1 MPSLDINFDYN
12 KIQKK
17 VNATKSFT
25 DIKSQYDEANRKAG
39 QSFEKTKSQ
48 VSESLTS
55 VKNQTKRYQK
65 QVKNQF
71 EQLLDLTNT
80 TGGNGSGSPSYIKRL
95 LIRTIKNVQPRLR
108 TIVIKDCLTAL
119 GCDQQQ
125 TYTSGPV
132 YVKVSSID
140 LFNRL
145 LIDPQDEVG
154 AIIYE
159 KALPQPGQIPFSMNR
174 ELHLL
179 TQTSTSYLHKG
190 KSGQDLCTIK
200 YMENL
205 PPSAGLGS
213 LTGPWYEVDLSG
225 ARSNPLRVGEFMVD
239 YYDTIRM
246 AEDTDIIGSIME
258 SLSGAISMKIDAGT
272 SQVENASKAE
282 LILARI
288 LGLCFDSGGSN
299 GEIDTSGI
307 AKIAELDGVDD
318 SFFEFTDIDLRNIDI
333 RTANIKRGVIQ
344 FEDCDNIDLPVNFN
358 EIVSALGQL
367 NFYEGSEFENAAN
380 NITDVL
386 ANNPAWIGVGINVN
400 PQVVV
405 DTNFIKLIT
414 NGMIG
419 ALITPKMILPIIVM
433 YKALGNTLAD
443 NIKSFV
449 DFAKIFKKFFINLVS
464 KVGAIFV
471 EELFKLIKE
480 DILKLIQQVLKDIIK
495 ERIVK
500 KYAMILKLLALLLA
514 IIGLITDYRKCKNLI
529 DDILALL
536 NLLNIPGFGADIPL
550 PILYAAQLLD
560 GYSESR
566 AFIGAI
572 EELQSLG
579 IPTGAMPSGAPNFDL
594 LGKFGQMKAMA
605 LEDAEN
611 NKLQVAVGPLVVT
624 PAFLTVPTSSY
635 GKKF

>member
-1 MPSLDINFDYN
+1 MPSLDINFDYT

-17 VNATKSFT
+17 LNATKSFT
-25 DIKSQYDEANRKAG
+25 DIKSQYNDANKKIG
-39 QSFEKTKSQ
+39 SSFEKTKSQ
-48 VSESLTS
+48 VSESLNSAKT
-55 VKNQTKRYQK
+55 QTKRFQK

-71 EQLLDLTNT
+71 EQLLDLSNMS
-80 TGGNGSGSPSYIKRL
+80 GGNGSGSPKYIKRL

-125 TYTSGPV
+125 TYTPGPV
-132 YVKVSSID
+132 YVKVNSID

-145 LIDPQDEVG
+145 LIDPKDEVG
-154 AIIYE
+154 VVVYE
-159 KALPQPGQIPFSMNR
+159 KKQIQVGQIPFSMNR
-174 ELHLL
+174 QLHQL
-179 TQTSTSYLHKG
+179 TTQSTTYTHIG
-190 KSGQDLCTIK
+190 KSGQDLCSIK
-200 YMENL
+200 YYENH
-205 PPSAGLGS
+205 PVDNT
-213 LTGPWYEVDLSG
+213 TGPWFEVDLKS
-225 ARSNPLRVGEFMVD
+225 RSNPLKVGEFMVD

-246 AEDTDIIGSIME
+246 SEDTDIIASIME
-258 SLSGAISMKIDAGT
+258 SLSGSISMKINAGT
-272 SQVENASKAE
+272 SQVENASKYE

-288 LGLCFDSGGSN
+288 LGLCFDSRGS
-299 GEIDTSGI
+299 EIDTSGI
-307 AKIAELDGVDD
+307 SKIAELDGVDD
-318 SFFEFTDIDLRNIDI
+318 SFFEFTDIDLRNIDTRTQNI
-333 RTANIKRGVIQ
+333 RKGVIQ

-358 EIVSALGQL
+358 EIIGALGQL

-386 ANNPAWIGVGINVN
+386 ANNPAWIGVGINVD

-414 NGMIG
+414 NGMIS

-433 YKALGNTLAD
+433 YKALGNTLSD

-449 DFAKIFKKFFINLVS
+449 DFAKIFKQFFINLVS

-471 EELFKLIKE
+471 EELYKLIKE
-480 DILKLIQQVLKDIIK
+480 DILKLVQQVIRDIAK
-495 ERIVK
+495 EKIVK
-500 KYAMILKLLALLLA
+500 KYAMILKLIALLLS
-514 IIGLITDYRKCKNLI
+514 IVGLITDYRRCKNLI
-529 DDILALL
+529 DDLLALL
-536 NLLNIPGFGADIPL
+536 NLLNIPGSGIPL
-550 PILYAAQLLD
+550 PFLFAAQLLD

-572 EELQSLG
+572 EEMQSLG

-605 LEDAEN
+605 FEDAEN

>member
-17 VNATKSFT
+17 VNASKSFA
-25 DIKSQYDEANRKAG
+25 DVKSQYNDVNKKVG
-39 QSFEKTKSQ
+39 DSFEKTKSQ

-55 VKNQTKRYQK
+55 IKEQTKRYQK

-71 EQLLDLTNT
+71 EQLLDLSNT
-80 TGGNGSGSPSYIKRL
+80 TGGNGSGSPRYIKRL
-95 LIRTIKNVQPRLR
+95 LLRTIKNVQPRLR
-108 TIVIKDCLTAL
+108 TIVINDCLTAL

-125 TYTSGPV
+125 TYNNTDKI
-132 YVKVSSID
+132 YIKVSSVD

-159 KALPQPGQIPFSMNR
+159 KKPIQNGQIPFSMNR
-174 ELHLL
+174 QLHKL
-179 TQTSTSYLHKG
+179 TMNPSLPPYNYKG
-190 KSGQDLCTIK
+190 KSGQDLFDIK
-200 YMENL
+200 YFENH
-205 PPSAGLGS
+205 PVFNT
-213 LTGPWYEVDLSG
+213 TGPWFEVELKS
-225 ARSNPLRVGEFMVD
+225 RSNPLKVGEFMVD

-258 SLSGAISMKIDAGT
+258 SLSGAISMKVDAGI
-272 SQVENASKAE
+272 SQVENASKFE

-288 LGLCFDSGGSN
+288 LGLCFDSRGN
-299 GEIDTSGI
+299 EIDVSGI
-307 AKIAELDGVDD
+307 AKVAELDGIDD
-318 SFFEFTDIDLRNIDI
+318 SFFEFTEIDLRNIET
-333 RTANIKRGVIQ
+333 RVKNIKNGVIQ
-344 FEDCDNIDLPVNFN
+344 FEDCDDILLPVNFN
-358 EIVSALGQL
+358 EIVSALGTL
-367 NFYEGSEFENAAN
+367 NFYEGTEFENAAD

-386 ANNPAWIGVGINVN
+386 ANNPAWIGAGININ

-414 NGMIG
+414 NGMIS
-419 ALITPKMILPIIVM
+419 ALITPKMILPIIIM
-433 YKALGNTLAD
+433 YKALGNILAD
-443 NIKSFV
+443 SIKTFT

-480 DILKLIQQVLKDIIK
+480 DILRLIQQIIADIVREK
-495 ERIVK
+495 VFK
-500 KYAMILKLLALLLA
+500 KYAMILKLIGLLLA
-514 IIGLITDYRKCKNLI
+514 IISIISDYRRCKSLIDEIFAILNLI
-529 DDILALL
+529 
-536 NLLNIPGFGADIPL
+536 NLPGLGGGIPL
-550 PILYAAQLLD
+550 PLLFASQLLD

-566 AFIGAI
+566 AFIGVI

-579 IPTGAMPSGAPNFDL
+579 IPTGAMPSGAPNL
-594 LGKFGQMKAMA
+594 EMLGKFGQMKAMSN
-605 LEDAEN
+605 EDAEN
-611 NKLQVAVGPLVVT
+611 NKIQIAVGPLTIT
-624 PAFLTVPTSSY
+624 PAGLTVPSSAF

>member
-200 YMENL
+200 YYETHPTL
-205 PPSAGLGS
+205 
-213 LTGPWYEVDLSG
+213 LTSGPWYEVDLSG

-288 LGLCFDSGGSN
+288 LGLCFDSGASN

-495 ERIVK
+495 EKIVK

>member
-17 VNATKSFT
+17 LNATKSFT
-25 DIKSQYDEANRKAG
+25 DIKSQYDDANKKVG
-39 QSFEKTKSQ
+39 ESFEKTKSQ

-55 VKNQTKRYQK
+55 VKNQTKRYQR

-71 EQLLDLTNT
+71 EQLLDISNIS
-80 TGGNGSGSPSYIKRL
+80 GGNGSGSPSYIKRL

-200 YMENL
+200 YYDIH
-205 PPSAGLGS
+205 PTLGTS
-213 LTGPWYEVDLSG
+213 GPWYEVDLSG
-225 ARSNPLRVGEFMVD
+225 ARTNPLRVGEFMVD

-258 SLSGAISMKIDAGT
+258 SLSGAISMKINAGT

-288 LGLCFDSGGSN
+288 LGLCFDNRGN
-299 GEIDTSGI
+299 EIDTSGI

-380 NITDVL
+380 NITNVL
-386 ANNPAWIGVGINVN
+386 ANNPAWIGVGINVD

-480 DILKLIQQVLKDIIK
+480 DILKLVQQVLRDIVK

-514 IIGLITDYRKCKNLI
+514 IIGLITDYRRCKNLI
-529 DDILALL
+529 DDLLALL
-536 NLLNIPGFGADIPL
+536 NLLNIPGLSSGIPL

-572 EELQSLG
+572 EEMQSLG

>member
-1 MPSLDINFDYN
+1 MPSLDISFDYN

-17 VNATKSFT
+17 VNATKSFA

-39 QSFEKTKSQ
+39 SSFEKTKSQ
-48 VSESLTS
+48 VSESLNS
-55 VKNQTKRYQK
+55 VKSQTKRYQK

-125 TYTSGPV
+125 TYSTGPI
-132 YVKVSSID
+132 YVKVGSID

-154 AIIYE
+154 AVIYE
-159 KALPQPGQIPFSMNR
+159 KKSIQVGQIPFSMNR
-174 ELHLL
+174 ELHQL
-179 TQTSTSYLHKG
+179 TKTNTSYTHVG
-190 KSGQDLCTIK
+190 KSGQDLFKIE
-200 YMENL
+200 YANAD
-205 PPSAGLGS
+205 PNGV
-213 LTGPWYEVDLSG
+213 TGGWYKVDLSSRTG
-225 ARSNPLRVGEFMVD
+225 PSRVGEFMVD

-272 SQVENASKAE
+272 SQVENASKYE

-288 LGLCFDSGGSN
+288 LGLCFDSRGN
-299 GEIDTSGI
+299 EIDTSGV

-318 SFFEFTDIDLRNIDI
+318 SFFEFTEIDLRNIDI
-333 RTANIKRGVIQ
+333 RTQNIKKGIIQ
-344 FEDCDNIDLPVNFN
+344 FEDCDNVDLPVNFN
-358 EIVSALGQL
+358 EIISALGQL
-367 NFYEGSEFENAAN
+367 NFYEGSEFEEAAN

-405 DTNFIKLIT
+405 DTNFIKLIS
-414 NGMIG
+414 NGMIS

-433 YKALGNTLAD
+433 YKALGNTLVD

-480 DILKLIQQVLKDIIK
+480 DILKLVQQVIKDIVK
-495 ERIVK
+495 EKIVK
-500 KYAMILKLLALLLA
+500 KYAMILKLIALLLA

-536 NLLNIPGFGADIPL
+536 NLLNLPGLSSGIPL
-550 PILYAAQLLD
+550 PFLYAAQLLD

-572 EELQSLG
+572 EEMQSMG

>member
-1 MPSLDINFDYN
+1 MDFPSAGSTFVNPEIIIKN
-12 KIQKK
+12 KKLL
-17 VNATKSFT
+17 N
-25 DIKSQYDEANRKAG
+25 
-39 QSFEKTKSQ
+39 KT
-48 VSESLTS
+48 
-55 VKNQTKRYQK
+55 N
-65 QVKNQF
+65 
-71 EQLLDLTNT
+71 
-80 TGGNGSGSPSYIKRL
+80 
-95 LIRTIKNVQPRLR
+95 KNVQPKIR
-108 TIVIKDCLTAL
+108 TIVNKDCLTAL

-125 TYTSGPV
+125 TYTQGKV

-159 KALPQPGQIPFSMNR
+159 KSSIQVGQIPFSMNKQLY
-174 ELHLL
+174 EL
-179 TQTSTSYLHKG
+179 TQTSASYLHKG

-200 YMENL
+200 YYD
-205 PPSAGLGS
+205 GLHPTLGTS
-213 LTGPWYEVDLSG
+213 GPWFEVDLSG
-225 ARSNPLRVGEFMVD
+225 ARNNPLKVGEFMVD

-258 SLSGAISMKIDAGT
+258 SLCGAISMKIDAGT
-272 SQVENASKAE
+272 SQVNNASRAE
-282 LILARI
+282 VILARI
-288 LGLCFDSGGSN
+288 LGLCFDSGGSD

-307 AKIAELDGVDD
+307 SKIAELDGIDD

-344 FEDCDNIDLPVNFN
+344 FEDCNNVDLPVNFN
-358 EIVSALGQL
+358 EIVGALGQL

-471 EELFKLIKE
+471 EELYKLIKE

-495 ERIVK
+495 EKTIKR
-500 KYAMILKLLALLLA
+500 YAMILKLLALLLA

-536 NLLNIPGFGADIPL
+536 NLLNIPGLNSDIPL

-594 LGKFGQMKAMA
+594 LGKLGQMKAMA
-605 LEDAEN
+605 LEEAEN
-611 NKLQVAVGPLVVT
+611 NKLQVAVGPLIVT
-624 PAFLTVPTSSY
+624 PAFLTVPKSSY

>member
-17 VNATKSFT
+17 LNATKSFT
-25 DIKSQYDEANRKAG
+25 DIKSQYDDANKKVG
-39 QSFEKTKSQ
+39 ESFEKTKSQ

-55 VKNQTKRYQK
+55 VKNQTKRYQR

-71 EQLLDLTNT
+71 EQLLDISNIS
-80 TGGNGSGSPSYIKRL
+80 GGNGSGSPSYIKRL

-200 YMENL
+200 YYDIH
-205 PPSAGLGS
+205 PTLGTS
-213 LTGPWYEVDLSG
+213 GPWYEVDLSG
-225 ARSNPLRVGEFMVD
+225 ARTNPLRVGEFMVD

-258 SLSGAISMKIDAGT
+258 SLSGAISMKINAGT

-288 LGLCFDSGGSN
+288 LGLCFDNRGN
-299 GEIDTSGI
+299 EIDTSGI

-380 NITDVL
+380 NITNVL
-386 ANNPAWIGVGINVN
+386 ANNPAWIGVGINVD

-480 DILKLIQQVLKDIIK
+480 DILKLVQQVLRDIVK

-514 IIGLITDYRKCKNLI
+514 IIGLITDYRRCKNLI
-529 DDILALL
+529 DDLLALL
-536 NLLNIPGFGADIPL
+536 NLLNIPGLSSGIPL

-572 EELQSLG
+572 EEMQSLG

-605 LEDAEN
+605 LEEAEN
-611 NKLQVAVGPLVVT
+611 NKLQVAVGPLTVT

>member
-17 VNATKSFT
+17 LNATKSFT
-25 DIKSQYDEANRKAG
+25 DIKSQYNDATKKAG
-39 QSFEKTKSQ
+39 ESFEKTKSQ
-48 VSESLTS
+48 VSESLSS
-55 VKNQTKRYQK
+55 VKSQTKRYQK

-71 EQLLDLTNT
+71 EQLLDLTNMS
-80 TGGNGSGSPSYIKRL
+80 GGNGSGSPKYIKRL

-108 TIVIKDCLTAL
+108 TIVIGDCLTAL

-125 TYTSGPV
+125 TYTPTPV
-132 YVKVSSID
+132 YVKVGSID

-145 LIDPQDEVG
+145 FIDPQDEAGVV
-154 AIIYE
+154 IYE
-159 KALPQPGQIPFSMNR
+159 KNLPQPGQIPYSMNR
-174 ELHLL
+174 KLYELANNSNL
-179 TQTSTSYLHKG
+179 SYSYIG
-190 KSGQDLCTIK
+190 KSGQPLFDIQYSDTDANGVTGGWFK
-200 YMENL
+200 V
-205 PPSAGLGS
+205 S
-213 LTGPWYEVDLSG
+213 LSQRP
-225 ARSNPLRVGEFMVD
+225 NPLKVGEFMVD

-246 AEDTDIIGSIME
+246 SEDTDIIASIME
-258 SLSGAISMKIDAGT
+258 SLSGVISMKVNAGT
-272 SQVENASKAE
+272 SQVENASQAE
-282 LILARI
+282 VILARI
-288 LGLCFDSGGSN
+288 LGLCFDSGGN
-299 GEIDTSGI
+299 EIDTSGI
-307 AKIAELDGVDD
+307 SKIAELDGVDD
-318 SFFEFTDIDLRNIDI
+318 SFFEFTEIDLRNIDI
-333 RTANIKRGVIQ
+333 RTANIKKGVIQ
-344 FEDCDNIDLPVNFN
+344 FEDCDNVDLPVNFN
-358 EIVSALGQL
+358 EIINALGQL
-367 NFYEGSEFENAAN
+367 NFYQGSEFENAAN

-386 ANNPAWIGVGINVN
+386 ANNPAWLGAGINVN

-419 ALITPKMILPIIVM
+419 ALITPKMILPIITM

-449 DFAKIFKKFFINLVS
+449 DFAKIFKKFLINLVS

-471 EELFKLIKE
+471 EELYKLIKE
-480 DILKLIQQVLKDIIK
+480 DILKLVQQVVQDIAK
-495 ERIVK
+495 EKIVK

-536 NLLNIPGFGADIPL
+536 NLLNVPGFGSDIPL
-550 PILYAAQLLD
+550 PILYASQLLD

-572 EELQSLG
+572 EEMQSLG

-605 LEDAEN
+605 IEDAEN
-611 NKLQVAVGPLVVT
+611 NKLQVAVGPLTVT

>member
-17 VNATKSFT
+17 LNATKSFT
-25 DIKSQYDEANRKAG
+25 DIKSQYNDATKKTG
-39 QSFEKTKSQ
+39 DSFEKTKSQ

-55 VKNQTKRYQK
+55 VKNQTKRYQR

-71 EQLLDLTNT
+71 EQLLDLTNMS
-80 TGGNGSGSPSYIKRL
+80 GGNGSGSPKYIKRL

-125 TYTSGPV
+125 TYTTGPV
-132 YVKVSSID
+132 YVKVGSID

-145 LIDPQDEVG
+145 FIDPQDEVG
-154 AIIYE
+154 VVIYE
-159 KALPQPGQIPFSMNR
+159 KNLPQPNQIPYSMNR
-174 ELHLL
+174 KLYELTTNNNLI
-179 TQTSTSYLHKG
+179 YNYKG
-190 KSGQDLCTIK
+190 KSGQDLFDIQYSDTDG
-200 YMENL
+200 N
-205 PPSAGLGS
+205 GV
-213 LTGPWYEVDLSG
+213 TGGWFKIDLK
-225 ARSNPLRVGEFMVD
+225 ARNNPLKVGEFMVD

-246 AEDTDIIGSIME
+246 SEDTDIIASIME
-258 SLSGAISMKIDAGT
+258 SLSGAISMKINAGT
-272 SQVENASKAE
+272 SQVENASQAE

-288 LGLCFDSGGSN
+288 LGLCFDSGGSD

-307 AKIAELDGVDD
+307 SKIAELDGIDD

-333 RTANIKRGVIQ
+333 RTANIRKGIIQ
-344 FEDCDNIDLPVNFN
+344 FEDCNNIDLPVNFN
-358 EIVSALGQL
+358 EIIGALGQL
-367 NFYEGSEFENAAN
+367 NFYEGSEFEDAAN
-380 NITDVL
+380 NVSDVL
-386 ANNPAWIGVGINVN
+386 ANNPAWIGVGINID

-471 EELFKLIKE
+471 EELYKLIKE
-480 DILKLIQQVLKDIIK
+480 DILKLVQQVIQDIAK
-495 ERIVK
+495 EKIVK

-536 NLLNIPGFGADIPL
+536 NLLNIPGFGSDIPL
-550 PILYAAQLLD
+550 PILFASQLLD

-572 EELQSLG
+572 EEMQSLG

-594 LGKFGQMKAMA
+594 LGRFGQMKAMA
-605 LEDAEN
+605 LEEAEN
-611 NKLQVAVGPLVVT
+611 NKLQVAVGPLTVT

>member
-17 VNATKSFT
+17 LNATKSFT
-25 DIKSQYDEANRKAG
+25 DIKSQYNEVTKKSG
-39 QSFEKTKSQ
+39 ESFEKTKSQ
-48 VSESLTS
+48 VSESLNS
-55 VKNQTKRYQK
+55 AKNQTKRYQK

-71 EQLLDLTNT
+71 EQLLDLSNIS
-80 TGGNGSGSPSYIKRL
+80 GGKGSGSPKYIKKL
-95 LIRTIKNVQPRLR
+95 LIRTIKNVQPKLR

-125 TYTSGPV
+125 TYTSGPI
-132 YVKVSSID
+132 YIKISSVD

-159 KALPQPGQIPFSMNR
+159 KNPPQSGQIPFSMNKQ
-174 ELHLL
+174 LHSL
-179 TQTSTSYLHKG
+179 TINNSINYPYFG
-190 KSGQDLCTIK
+190 KSGQALFDIQYSDTD
-200 YMENL
+200 
-205 PPSAGLGS
+205 GDGV
-213 LTGPWYEVDLSG
+213 TGGWFKVDLKD
-225 ARSNPLRVGEFMVD
+225 RNNPLKVGEFMVD
-239 YYDTIRM
+239 YYDTIRL

-258 SLSGAISMKIDAGT
+258 SLSGAISMKINAGT
-272 SQVENASKAE
+272 SQVENSSKAE

-288 LGLCFDSGGSN
+288 LGLCFDSRGD
-299 GEIDTSGI
+299 EIDTSGI
-307 AKIAELDGVDD
+307 SKIAELDGIDD
-318 SFFEFTDIDLRNIDI
+318 SFFEFTEIDLRNIDI
-333 RTANIKRGVIQ
+333 RTQNIKKGVIQ
-344 FEDCDNIDLPVNFN
+344 FEDCGNVDLPVNFN

-367 NFYEGSEFENAAN
+367 NYYEGSEFENAAN

-386 ANNPAWIGVGINVN
+386 ANNPAWIGVGINID

-433 YKALGNTLAD
+433 YKALGNTLTD
-443 NIKSFV
+443 NIKSFT

-471 EELFKLIKE
+471 EELYKLIKE
-480 DILKLIQQVLKDIIK
+480 DILKLVQQVIKDIAK
-495 ERIVK
+495 EKIVK
-500 KYAMILKLLALLLA
+500 KYSMILKLLALLLA
-514 IIGLITDYRKCKNLI
+514 VIGLITDYRKCKNLI
-529 DDILALL
+529 DDVLALL
-536 NLLNIPGFGADIPL
+536 NLLNVPGFGSNIPL
-550 PILYAAQLLD
+550 PILFASQLLD

-572 EELQSLG
+572 EEMQSLG
-579 IPTGAMPSGAPNFDL
+579 IPTGAMPSGAPNFDI

-605 LEDAEN
+605 IEEAEN
-611 NKLQVAVGPLVVT
+611 NKLQVAVGPLTVT

>member
-17 VNATKSFT
+17 INATKSFT
-25 DIKSQYDEANRKAG
+25 DIKSQYDEANKKAG
-39 QSFEKTKSQ
+39 ESFEKTKSQ

-55 VKNQTKRYQK
+55 VKNQTKRYQR

-71 EQLLDLTNT
+71 EQLLDISNIS
-80 TGGNGSGSPSYIKRL
+80 GGNGSGSPSYIKRL

-200 YMENL
+200 YYDL
-205 PPSAGLGS
+205 HPTLGTS
-213 LTGPWYEVDLSG
+213 GPWYEVNLSG
-225 ARSNPLRVGEFMVD
+225 ARTNPLRVGEFMVD

-258 SLSGAISMKIDAGT
+258 SLSGAISMKINAGT

-380 NITDVL
+380 NISDVL
-386 ANNPAWIGVGINVN
+386 ANNPAWIGVGINVD

-480 DILKLIQQVLKDIIK
+480 DILKLVQQVLRDIVK

-529 DDILALL
+529 DDLLALL
-536 NLLNIPGFGADIPL
+536 NLLNIPGLSSGIPL

-572 EELQSLG
+572 EEMQSLG

>member
-1 MPSLDINFDYN
+1 
-12 KIQKK
+12 
-17 VNATKSFT
+17 
-25 DIKSQYDEANRKAG
+25 
-39 QSFEKTKSQ
+39 
-48 VSESLTS
+48 
-55 VKNQTKRYQK
+55 
-65 QVKNQF
+65 
-71 EQLLDLTNT
+71 
-80 TGGNGSGSPSYIKRL
+80 
-95 LIRTIKNVQPRLR
+95 
-108 TIVIKDCLTAL
+108 
-119 GCDQQQ
+119 
-125 TYTSGPV
+125 
-132 YVKVSSID
+132 VSSID

-154 AIIYE
+154 AVIYE
-159 KALPQPGQIPFSMNR
+159 KTSIQTGQIPFSMNR
-174 ELHLL
+174 QLHQL
-179 TQTSTSYLHKG
+179 TLTPLTFYTHQG
-190 KSGQDLCTIK
+190 KSGQDLFTIN
-200 YMENL
+200 YQEQGQYGE
-205 PPSAGLGS
+205 S
-213 LTGPWYEVDLSG
+213 GPWFKVDLKS
-225 ARSNPLRVGEFMVD
+225 RNNPLKVGEFMVD

-258 SLSGAISMKIDAGT
+258 SLCGAISMKIDAGT
-272 SQVENASKAE
+272 SQVNNASRAE
-282 LILARI
+282 VILARI
-288 LGLCFDSGGSN
+288 LGLCFDSGGSD

-307 AKIAELDGVDD
+307 SKIAELDGIDD

-344 FEDCDNIDLPVNFN
+344 FEDCNNVDLPVNFN
-358 EIVSALGQL
+358 EIVGALGQL

-471 EELFKLIKE
+471 EELYKLIKE

-495 ERIVK
+495 EKTIKR
-500 KYAMILKLLALLLA
+500 YAMILKLLALLLA

-536 NLLNIPGFGADIPL
+536 NLLNIPGLNSDIPL

-572 EELQSLG
+572 EEMQSLG

-594 LGKFGQMKAMA
+594 LGKLGQMKAMA
-605 LEDAEN
+605 LEEAEN